1 MAKLLNRPYTNEEK
15 RQILDMLRG
24 NINRISVSTD
34 VEEIVCQLNFAVER
48 LSAVAYSRIKEIR
61 EGDQRRRSEMERLTS
76 RDEKGNLNVDGKEVY
91 AGYLYNAVALL
102 EEYED
107 TELTPE
113 QIMELK
119 EAVQKLENIFGD
131 EITVNQVI
139 DFFVDFYIAQGDPD
153 RVEKAELLTN
163 EEAAKWQELKE
174 RDTAKRV
181 KRDADDIPYCPYC
194 ESPNVYYYEENMEYD
209 FCPDCGQR
217 LKWEE

>member
-1 MAKLLNRPYTNEEK
+1 
-15 RQILDMLRG
+15 
-24 NINRISVSTD
+24 
-34 VEEIVCQLNFAVER
+34 
-48 LSAVAYSRIKEIR
+48 
-61 EGDQRRRSEMERLTS
+61 MERLTVP
-76 RDEKGNLNVDGKEVY
+76 DKKIDGGLRRAIIDAREVRKEAMTIY
-91 AGYLYNAVALL
+91 WALKK
-102 EEYED
+102 YED
-107 TELTPE
+107 TGLTPE

-163 EEAAKWQELKE
+163 EEAAKWRELKE

-194 ESPNVYYYEENMEYD
+194 ESPNVYYYEENMGYD

>member
-1 MAKLLNRPYTNEEK
+1 
-15 RQILDMLRG
+15 
-24 NINRISVSTD
+24 
-34 VEEIVCQLNFAVER
+34 
-48 LSAVAYSRIKEIR
+48 
-61 EGDQRRRSEMERLTS
+61 MERLTVP
-76 RDEKGNLNVDGKEVY
+76 DEKIDGGLRRAIIDAREVRKEAMTIY
-91 AGYLYNAVALL
+91 WALKK
-102 EEYED
+102 YED

-131 EITVNQVI
+131 EITINQVI